1 MRLPNRLR
9 CSVLLVAATLCVSI
23 LSVMKPA
30 LAQATTT
37 RTATFLVS
45 LTLTSDCQISTNP
58 LNFGSSGVLQ
68 AAINQTATLNV
79 TCSTSTPY
87 NIGLDAGSVTGSTVA
102 ARLLANGSTTVQF
115 QMYSDTARSVVWGNT
130 IGTNTV
136 TGTGTGAVQALTVY
150 GQVPTQTTPAAATYT
165 STVTMSVTF

>member
-1 MRLPNRLR
+1 
-9 CSVLLVAATLCVSI
+9 VAGIGLSI
-23 LSVMKPA
+23 LSATMAVQ
-30 LAQATTT
+30 AQASTT

-45 LTLTSDCQISTNP
+45 LTLTSDCEISTNP

-79 TCSTSTPY
+79 TCSSSTPY

-115 QMYSDTARSVVWGNT
+115 QMYQDTARSIVWGNT
-130 IGTNTV
+130 IGTNTL

>member
-1 MRLPNRLR
+1 MRSQNRLR
-9 CSVLLVAATLCVSI
+9 CGGFLRLATMGLSI
-23 LSVMKPA
+23 LGVMTA
-30 LAQATTT
+30 VQAQASTT

-79 TCSTSTPY
+79 TCSSSTPY

-115 QMYSDTARSVVWGNT
+115 QMYQDTARSIVWGNT
-130 IGTNTV
+130 IGTNTL